1 MNNLA
6 DFFNDLKSAIND
18 TAKDSLEGTAKRIC
32 RDMKETVA
40 VDTGKLK
47 RSIKQKTE
55 RTNESTVT
63 AYIYANAKNKQNGAQ
78 YAEFVEYGTGKYNVK
93 GTGRTTPWRYKD
105 SKGNWHTT
113 EGQMPQP
120 FIEPAVEMN
129 IPDEMEVQI
138 KKNISKYFKQAGH

>member
-1 MNNLA
+1 MN
-6 DFFNDLKSAIND
+6 DFGSFFDDLKTAIND
-18 TAKDSLEGTAKRIC
+18 TAKTTLENTAKKIC

-93 GTGRTTPWRYKD
+93 GTGRQTPWRYKD

-120 FIEPAVEMN
+120 FIEPAVDAR
-129 IPDEMEVQI
+129 IPSEIEAQV